1 MRGLVSPIRVRC
13 NGIHCSRR
21 GNFGCR
27 RFTPQRFASQ
37 LVVAMRRLLLAVL
50 LAMLALPACAA
61 KRLTVAQLE
70 QKLTA
75 LSQSHR
81 DDAAMVMQLAELEL
95 TERLTETTLERL
107 QTQIPMGP
115 KSALAIRLMA
125 DQSAL
130 LDPPAVEFP
139 AAAYPDAVTQAH
151 LLDAAR
157 HYVMET
163 IPRLPN
169 LIATRTTYSFDDS
182 PQALKENY
190 LPVRA
195 GFHPI
200 AKFSQEVAFNDSK
213 VTDAP
218 SPAQDEP
225 VSKSDIAVNSRS
237 VQPPVQLGIHPGSA
251 YGWATALVMTDSAKG
266 KITWSHWEKKADG
279 LLAVFHYVVPPAA
292 SHYVVSYCCVKA
304 TSPAMLQSDR
314 RRLGTPGTMDTIE
327 QQPLTEKPGYHGSIM
342 IDPATGAILRI
353 TIDADM
359 KIGDPLAR
367 AAFVVEYGPVVL
379 GDRASI
385 FPVWSLTLSAE
396 STNPAV
402 VQKEPPARVLNET
415 TFSHYHRLGTSM
427 RVVALPEGKE
437 NGGAPGALGPGTGAQ
452 TTPVSADDPATN

>member
-1 MRGLVSPIRVRC
+1 MRGI
-13 NGIHCSRR
+13 I
-21 GNFGCR
+21 
-27 RFTPQRFASQ
+27 
-37 LVVAMRRLLLAVL
+37 VAGVIAL
-50 LAMLALPACAA
+50 LALPAGAV

-75 LSQSHR
+75 LNQSHR
-81 DDAAMVMQLAELEL
+81 DDVAVVMQLAELEL
-95 TERLTETTLERL
+95 TERLTATTAARL
-107 QTQIPMGP
+107 AAQIPMGP
-115 KSALAIRLMA
+115 KTALALQLLA

-130 LDPPAVEFP
+130 LDPPVSEIP
-139 AAAYPDAVTQAH
+139 GVTYPDAATQGH

-157 HYVMET
+157 RYVLET

-200 AKFSQEVAFNDSK
+200 AKFSQEIAFNDSK

-218 SPAQDEP
+218 IPAQDEP
-225 VSKSDIAVNSRS
+225 ADKLAVSMAKKT
-237 VQPPVQLGIHPGSA
+237 VQPPLQLGLHPGSE
-251 YGWATALVMTDSAKG
+251 YGWATALVMTDAAKG
-266 KITWSHWEKKADG
+266 QIAWNHWEKKAES
-279 LLAVFHYVVPPAA
+279 LVAVFHYVVPQAA
-292 SHYVVSYCCVKA
+292 SHYVVTYCCKQISTPGTMRV
-304 TSPAMLQSDR
+304 DR
-314 RRLGTPGTMDTIE
+314 RKLGTPGTTDTIE
-327 QQPLTEKPGYHGSIM
+327 QQPLTEKPGYHGSIS
-342 IDPATGAILRI
+342 IDPATGAILRL

-359 KIGDPLAR
+359 KIGGPLAR

-396 STNPAV
+396 STNPAEI
-402 VQKEPPARVLNET
+402 QREPPARVLNET

-427 RVVALPEGKE
+427 RMVSLPEGK
-437 NGGAPGALGPGTGAQ
+437 GSGAALAAPGGDAQ
-452 TTPVSADDPATN
+452 AAPVSPAAPATN

>member
-1 MRGLVSPIRVRC
+1 
-13 NGIHCSRR
+13 
-21 GNFGCR
+21 
-27 RFTPQRFASQ
+27 
-37 LVVAMRRLLLAVL
+37 
-50 LAMLALPACAA
+50 MLALPAGAV

-81 DDAAMVMQLAELEL
+81 DDAAMVMQLSELEL

-107 QTQIPMGP
+107 RTQISLGP
-115 KSALAIRLMA
+115 KSALALRLLA

-139 AAAYPDAVTQAH
+139 AADYPDAATQGH
-151 LLDAAR
+151 LLEAAR
-157 HYVMET
+157 RYVMET

-200 AKFSQEVAFNDSK
+200 AKFSQEIAFNDSK
-213 VTDAP
+213 VTDSP
-218 SPAQDEP
+218 SQTQDEP
-225 VSKSDIAVNSRS
+225 VSKTDIAVASRY
-237 VQPPVQLGIHPGSA
+237 VQPPVQLGIHPGSE

-266 KITWSHWEKKADG
+266 QITWSHWEKKSDS
-279 LLAVFHYVVPPAA
+279 LLAVFHYAVPPAA

-304 TSPAMLQSDR
+304 TSPAMLMSDR
-314 RRLGTPGTMDTIE
+314 RKLGMPGTMDTID

-342 IDPATGAILRI
+342 IDPVTGAILRI

-367 AAFVVEYGPVVL
+367 AAFVVEYGQVVL

-427 RVVALPEGKE
+427 RMIALPEGKGNE
-437 NGGAPGALGPGTGAQ
+437 AAPGVNTSGAAGSQAPSSPTAGPA
-452 TTPVSADDPATN
+452 NN